1 MRPFPSILGATV
13 AVTTALATMGCGSSQ
28 AAAASVK
35 LATEPP
41 TGCQSLGAV
50 EASASGGHNDEQNA
64 EAARQE
70 LRARAAKLGGN
81 VVVVQKELTKGMM
94 AKASGQ
100 VFLCPSGG

>member
-1 MRPFPSILGATV
+1 MV
-13 AVTTALATMGCGSSQ
+13 AVTTATTCGCGSSQ

-41 TGCQSLGAV
+41 TGCKSLGAV

-70 LRARAAKLGGN
+70 LRARAAELGGN
-81 VVVVQKELTKGMM
+81 VVVVEKERTQGMM
-94 AKASGQ
+94 AHASGQ
-100 VFLCPSGG
+100 TFLCPSGG